1 MSYLWWHVDWTWIV
15 SVEWIFTSGII
26 CIVLVSGSIFRCIGK
41 LSAADSESIARNG
54 RNLHSFFTRIVRLLY
69 QLLGFDRIFM
79 LGKMYNQ
86 AIGSK
91 IVHMLNEFWLYI
103 FWVLIPLIIHIYWF
117 WNTEIQRI
125 FWMILD
131 K

>member
-1 MSYLWWHVDWTWIV
+1 MTVFSFCCWYYKGMCPISDGLELFLWNRV
-15 SVEWIFTSGII
+15 FTSGII

-79 LGKMYNQ
+79 LGKMYSQ

-91 IVHMLNEFWLYI
+91 IVHMLQDFLL
-103 FWVLIPLIIHIYWF
+103 FFRVLIPLIIHIY
-117 WNTEIQRI
+117 
-125 FWMILD
+125 
-131 K
+131 

>member
-1 MSYLWWHVDWTWIV
+1 MTVFSFCCWYYKGMCPISDGMLIGLELFLWNGV
-15 SVEWIFTSGII
+15 FTSGII

-79 LGKMYNQ
+79 LGKLYSQ

-91 IVHMLNEFWLYI
+91 IVHMLNNFGYFLSSHSIDNSYL
-103 FWVLIPLIIHIYWF
+103 LILKH
-117 WNTEIQRI
+117 
-125 FWMILD
+125 
-131 K
+131 

>member
-1 MSYLWWHVDWTWIV
+1 MTVFSFCCWYYKGMCPISDGMLIGLELFLWNGV
-15 SVEWIFTSGII
+15 FTSAGII

-79 LGKMYNQ
+79 LGKLYSQ

-91 IVHMLNEFWLYI
+91 IVHMLNNFWL
-103 FWVLIPLIIHIYWF
+103 FFEFSFH
-117 WNTEIQRI
+117 
-125 FWMILD
+125 
-131 K
+131 

>member
-1 MSYLWWHVDWTWIV
+1 MTVFSFCCWYYKGMCPISDGLELFLWNGV
-15 SVEWIFTSGII
+15 FTSGII

-69 QLLGFDRIFM
+69 QLLGFDGIFM
-79 LGKMYNQ
+79 LGKMYSQ

-91 IVHMLNEFWLYI
+91 IVHMLQDFLL
-103 FWVLIPLIIHIYWF
+103 FFRVLIPLIIHIY
-117 WNTEIQRI
+117 
-125 FWMILD
+125 
-131 K
+131 

>member
-1 MSYLWWHVDWTWIV
+1 MCPISDGMLIGLELFLWNGV
-15 SVEWIFTSGII
+15 FTSGII

-69 QLLGFDRIFM
+69 QLLGFDGIFM
-79 LGKMYNQ
+79 LGKLYSQ

-91 IVHMLNEFWLYI
+91 IVHMLHDCWPFLFLSSHSIVNSYL
-103 FWVLIPLIIHIYWF
+103 LILKH
-117 WNTEIQRI
+117 
-125 FWMILD
+125 
-131 K
+131 

>member
-1 MSYLWWHVDWTWIV
+1 MTVFSFCCWYYKGMCPISDGLELFLWNGV
-15 SVEWIFTSGII
+15 FTSGII

-69 QLLGFDRIFM
+69 QLLDLDRIFM
-79 LGKMYNQ
+79 LGKLYSQ

-91 IVHMLNEFWLYI
+91 IVRMLQDFLL
-103 FWVLIPLIIHIYWF
+103 FFRVLIPLIIHIY
-117 WNTEIQRI
+117 
-125 FWMILD
+125 
-131 K
+131 

>member
-1 MSYLWWHVDWTWIV
+1 MTVFSFCCWYYKGMCPISDGLELFLWNGV
-15 SVEWIFTSGII
+15 FTSGII

-79 LGKMYNQ
+79 LGKMYSQ

-91 IVHMLNEFWLYI
+91 IVHMLQDFLL
-103 FWVLIPLIIHIYWF
+103 FFRVLIPLIIHIY
-117 WNTEIQRI
+117 
-125 FWMILD
+125 
-131 K
+131 

>member
-1 MSYLWWHVDWTWIV
+1 MTVFSFCCWYYKGMCPISDGMLIGPELFLWNGV
-15 SVEWIFTSGII
+15 FTSGII

-79 LGKMYNQ
+79 LRKLYSQ

-91 IVHMLNEFWLYI
+91 IVHMLNNFWL
-103 FWVLIPLIIHIYWF
+103 FFEFSFH
-117 WNTEIQRI
+117 
-125 FWMILD
+125 
-131 K
+131 